1 MPYPTLYASS
11 YDMFENKPQDD
22 TERDATSNAIP
33 AKIVLNFFMICLF
46 YLLANLEIKL
56 IDKSLGCCIDY
67 HRLLQIL
74 RHFISRNYECRQK
87 DLERNRD

>member
-46 YLLANLEIKL
+46 YLLAKLEICGIEMFFMRCK
-56 IDKSLGCCIDY
+56 DY
-67 HRLLQIL
+67 HILSLILQHLYFNEL
-74 RHFISRNYECRQK
+74 RMLS
-87 DLERNRD
+87 ERS